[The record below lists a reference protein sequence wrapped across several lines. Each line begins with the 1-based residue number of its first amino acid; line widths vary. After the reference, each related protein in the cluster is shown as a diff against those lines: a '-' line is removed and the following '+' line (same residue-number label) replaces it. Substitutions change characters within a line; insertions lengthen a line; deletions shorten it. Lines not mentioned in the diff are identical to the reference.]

1 MQENTNDVKQLVIN
15 IKVDSQIYT
24 PKRLTELVESD
35 LESVSRLIR
44 IDSSNG
50 DKTTK
55 VSVTLHPNDFMG
67 KITQN
72 LTEIIKNIR
81 QNKKYKEFLQ
91 NLQNYD
97 TYLGNWKL
105 EPTGEVCLRNQVG
118 EFMQDYYT
126 VIKDS
131 YKLTPEQICSKDKKR
146 GSKNPVCLR
155 AAGYYLLKQEFPGL
169 GSEKIGKI
177 FNKDH
182 STVITALKKFKEL
195 SLNQDMELE
204 NKIKYLSEYYCK

>member
-105 EPTGEVCLRNQVG
+105 EPT
-118 EFMQDYYT
+118 
-126 VIKDS
+126 
-131 YKLTPEQICSKDKKR
+131 
-146 GSKNPVCLR
+146 
-155 AAGYYLLKQEFPGL
+155 
-169 GSEKIGKI
+169 
-177 FNKDH
+177 
-182 STVITALKKFKEL
+182 
-195 SLNQDMELE
+195 
-204 NKIKYLSEYYCK
+204 